1 MTENTDNPAPGAPSP
16 RDYGARS
23 GISAASIAQ
32 WCAQIAILLLVLG
45 GPFGLARA
53 PAGVDGHQA
62 EATAQPVDID
72 PTDEAAS
79 EAAGQLPLTAL
90 WTAQPSRPQG
100 QPWAKAALHWSP
112 AAPQLAVLS
121 QDIKKRHIYLRK
133 GDTLMALLKREGVAA
148 ADAHYAIA
156 ALSKN
161 YNLRK
166 LQPGQQ
172 VTLGFSPDEPRHL
185 QKVALKAGFDRVVRA
200 DRDGVQGFTGAIEQ
214 IPLKR
219 LTARAGGQIND
230 SLYVAARQSSIPHAV
245 IIDLI
250 QIYSFDVDFQREIRT
265 GDEFEVYFERYV
277 DDQGQVVKE
286 GPILYA
292 NLVLSGDRIQLYRFT
307 PGDTD
312 RADYFDEE
320 GHSVRKTLL
329 RTPVDGARLTSYF
342 GKRRHPI
349 LGYSRMHKGVDF
361 GARSGTPVRAA
372 GDGVVEKASRNGGYG
387 RYIRIRHNSTYK
399 TAYAH
404 LNGYARGI
412 KAGAKVKQS
421 QIIGYVGSSGRS
433 TGPHLHYEVQKR
445 GAHVNPLRLRLPS
458 GRRLNGEQLAV
469 FKDSAARLMAEI
481 EATPITTLLA
491 STQ

>member
-1 MTENTDNPAPGAPSP
+1 MTDDTDNPTP
-16 RDYGARS
+16 RNDDARFAL
-23 GISAASIAQ
+23 SAGPRIGQ
-32 WCAQIAILLLVLG
+32 WCAQIAILLLVVG
-45 GPFGLARA
+45 GPFGFGSIPMDVNEQMIQVSALPADTSDVMPALDARR
-53 PAGVDGHQA
+53 
-62 EATAQPVDID
+62 
-72 PTDEAAS
+72 
-79 EAAGQLPLTAL
+79 PLTAL
-90 WTAQPSRPQG
+90 WTTQSSKAKERPNT
-100 QPWAKAALHWSP
+100 PWVEATLNWAPTSP
-112 AAPQLAVLS
+112 PQVSLR
-121 QDIKKRHIYLRK
+121 QIYLRK

-166 LQPGQQ
+166 LQAGQQ
-172 VTLGFSPDEPRHL
+172 ITLGFSPGQPSYL
-185 QKVALKAGFDRVVRA
+185 QQVALKAGFDRVVRA
-200 DRDGVQGFTGAIEQ
+200 ERDGTQNFTGMVDS

-219 LTARAGGQIND
+219 VTARAGGQIND
-230 SLYVAARQSSIPHAV
+230 SLYVAARQSSLPHAI

-250 QIYSFDVDFQREIRT
+250 HIYSFDIDFQREIRA

-277 DDQGQVVKE
+277 DETGQVVKE

-292 NLVLSGDRIQLYRFT
+292 NLVLSGRQIQLYRFT
-307 PGDTD
+307 PGDAGS
-312 RADYFDEE
+312 ADYFNED
-320 GHSVRKTLL
+320 GHSVRKALL
-329 RTPVDGARLTSYF
+329 RTPVDGARLTSRF
-342 GKRRHPI
+342 GRRRHPI

-372 GDGVVEKASRNGGYG
+372 GDGVIEKSSWNGGYG

-404 LNGYARGI
+404 LSGYARGI

-433 TGPHLHYEVQKR
+433 TGPHLHYEVKKS
-445 GAHVNPLRLRLPS
+445 GSHVNPLKLRLPS
-458 GRRLNGEQLAV
+458 GRRLSGEQLTV

-481 EATPITTLLA
+481 QATPIKTLLA
-491 STQ
+491 STH